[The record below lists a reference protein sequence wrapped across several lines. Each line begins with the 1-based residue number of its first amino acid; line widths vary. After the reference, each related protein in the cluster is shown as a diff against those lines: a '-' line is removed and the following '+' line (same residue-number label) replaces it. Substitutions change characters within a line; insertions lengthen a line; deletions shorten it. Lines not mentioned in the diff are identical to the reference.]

1 MGNKSLNWESKD
13 TILGIIM
20 LLCGTVYGILVLQ
33 IPGTRSQL
41 FDSRFV
47 PSLISVL
54 IIAVG
59 VLQTGRGLK
68 TPKGEAEKKDFD
80 TKTVVC
86 TFALIALYILLYSGI
101 GFIITTFVFLF
112 LEMNI
117 LTPSYV
123 KKNSLF
129 DNFSSLFSG
138 NILSI
143 LFWIQHLP
151 SWRITRCI
159 FIENKGGDKK
169 CLNCLEKGC

>member
-1 MGNKSLNWESKD
+1 MSNKSLNWESKD

-20 LLCGTVYGILVLQ
+20 LLCGAAYGILVLQ

-68 TPKGEAEKKDFD
+68 SPKGEVEKKDFD
-80 TKTVVC
+80 MKTVVC
-86 TFALIALYILLYSGI
+86 TFALIALYILFYSSV
-101 GFIITTFVFLF
+101 GFIITTFLFLF

-117 LTPSYV
+117 LTPGYV
-123 KKNSLF
+123 KKNQIVYLIISL
-129 DNFSSLFSG
+129 LFSVG
-138 NILSI
+138 IYYLFYFGFSI
-143 LFWIQHLP
+143 FLP
-151 SWRITRCI
+151 
-159 FIENKGGDKK
+159 GGLLDAF
-169 CLNCLEKGC
+169 L